1 MFDFKGFFSTE
12 EVKIG
17 AGVAAGIY
25 ATEFLANLLRGMLPA
40 GQAEENKWTGFLM
53 SALLK
58 GFVGAMLYNF
68 GKTNTFVRYMAVGAW
83 TSIIL
88 DLFRLVLPSAQ
99 SLAGQFASW
108 APFGQPAQPPAIPVK
123 G

>member
-12 EVKIG
+12 EAKIG

-25 ATEFLANLLRGMLPA
+25 ATEFLASLLRGFLPQSE
-40 GQAEENKWTGFLM
+40 GNKWTDFFI

-58 GFVGAMLYNF
+58 GLVGSMLYNF
-68 GKTNTFVRYMAVGAW
+68 GKTNTFIRYMAVGAW
-83 TSIIL
+83 ASIIL
-88 DLFRLVLPSAQ
+88 DLFRLILPSAQ

-108 APFGQPAQPPAIPVK
+108 APFGQAQPPAKIPVK